1 MEIPMSFNCGR
12 SQKIF
17 LTNQKT
23 VHNVNCPLIGQEY
36 FLTPPTKRKQPMS
49 TSKKLLQK
57 FLDPYNFGKL
67 KKSFCWLHNNISEY
81 FNTKEV
87 SHSET
92 ILEPNLSYNIEFSA
106 RSMLSDI

>member
-1 MEIPMSFNCGR
+1 MEILMSFNCGR

-81 FNTKEV
+81 FCSPSLLT
-87 SHSET
+87 
-92 ILEPNLSYNIEFSA
+92 
-106 RSMLSDI
+106 